1 LNLGGTQGDCAAA
14 PRMRLAV
21 PHLPLAAPRL
31 PPALP
36 QFEHIRRAW
45 DTEQG
50 APVAKLLPGEYYVT
64 RNDEIIFTVLG
75 SCVSACVRERTLG
88 IGGMN
93 HFMLPLDRSGG
104 TSAWGGDELSSA
116 TRYGNVAMERLI
128 NDILKLGGQRENLEF
143 KVVGGGKVLDMT
155 LDVGARNGEFVREYL
170 KTEGF
175 VIAGEDLGDRFAR
188 KLYYSPKTGKVRV
201 KRLTSTVN
209 RAVFEREQQHAPTRA
224 QVESGSVELF

>member
-1 LNLGGTQGDCAAA
+1 MSVLEPTL
-14 PRMRLAV
+14 RMEV
-21 PHLPLAAPRL
+21 GLPL

-36 QFEHIRRAW
+36 QFGHIRRTW
-45 DTEQG
+45 DADLG
-50 APVAKLLPGEYYVT
+50 IPVAKLLPGDYYVT
-64 RNDEIIFTVLG
+64 RHNEAIFTVLG
-75 SCVSACVRERTLG
+75 SCVSACVRERKLG

-104 TSAWGGDELSSA
+104 NSAWAENLVSSS

-128 NDILKLGGQRENLEF
+128 NDIMTLGGQRANLEF
-143 KVVGGGKVLDMT
+143 KVIGGGKVLDMA
-155 LDVGARNGEFVREYL
+155 LDVGGRNAQFVREYL

-175 VIAGEDLGDRFAR
+175 LISAEDLGDSFAR
-188 KLYYSPKTGKVRV
+188 KVYYSPATGKVRV

-209 RAVFEREQQHAPTRA
+209 RAVFEREREFAPTTA